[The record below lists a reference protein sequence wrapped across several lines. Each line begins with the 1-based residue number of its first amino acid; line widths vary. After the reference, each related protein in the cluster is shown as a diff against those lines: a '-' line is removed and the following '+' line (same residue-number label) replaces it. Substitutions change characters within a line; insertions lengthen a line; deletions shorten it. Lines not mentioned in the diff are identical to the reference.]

1 MVSSPST
8 TQLFGVA
15 MLVVGAVVLLFSLRY
30 VWRAGRVFRSR
41 SVTSLAGVAPGSY
54 VRVAGAVED
63 GDEGSLTAPFSG
75 RESLA
80 LRYAVEERRL
90 SPLLLPWFVTIHERA
105 GSVPL
110 RLRTPA
116 AAVDVVEPTH
126 TVTLDRVTVATVGAD
141 EDAPE
146 RIDRFE
152 RRTDAL
158 PTTTA
163 WRDPPG
169 PLRGIAAALSFGT
182 RRYTEQRAS
191 PGDEVTVVGRVTES
205 GDLDPLVV
213 SDRSRGATLRRMA
226 GTSLLGLAI
235 GAFAVGVGLLLLF
248 VA

>member
-30 VWRAGRVFRSR
+30 VWRAGRVFRSQ
-41 SVTSLAGVAPGSY
+41 SVTSLAGVTPGSY
-54 VRVAGAVED
+54 VRVAGA
-63 GDEGSLTAPFSG
+63 LTAPFSG
-75 RESLA
+75 RESLV

-105 GSVPL
+105 GSVPF

-116 AAVDVVEPTH
+116 AAVDVVEPAH
-126 TVTLDRVTVATVGAD
+126 TVTLDRATVATVDAD

-146 RIDRFE
+146 RIARFE

-191 PGDEVTVVGRVTES
+191 PGDDVTVVGRVTES

-235 GAFAVGVGLLLLF
+235 GAFAVAMGLVLLF